1 MEDVQN
7 MQLLA
12 NLFDELLKLNI
23 LRNNLNSKNVPASV
37 STLKMKTSITSR
49 GWSPL
54 ITIKRVI

>member
-23 LRNNLNSKNVPASV
+23 LRNNRNLKNVPASV
-37 STLKMKTSITSR
+37 R
-49 GWSPL
+49 P
-54 ITIKRVI
+54 